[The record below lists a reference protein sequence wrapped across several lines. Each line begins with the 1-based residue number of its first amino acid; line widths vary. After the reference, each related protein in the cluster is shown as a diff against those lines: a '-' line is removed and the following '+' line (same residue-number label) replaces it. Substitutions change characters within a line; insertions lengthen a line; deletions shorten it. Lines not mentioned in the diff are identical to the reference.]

1 MDYTDVTFPVAQ
13 KDYQKIEIM
22 NNININVSGYEKQEP
37 CPVYISKKKFND
49 MLNLLLISKGKEQHY
64 VLVKDFDKF
73 MYTQTKY
80 ANRKDFYIHCLQYFR
95 YEKALNNR
103 KENCITINDA
113 QAIKMP
119 KADDMVYFKNY
130 QKGLAAPLLILRP
143 LWIWI

>member
-1 MDYTDVTFPVAQ
+1 M
-13 KDYQKIEIM
+13 
-22 NNININVSGYEKQEP
+22 SGYEKQEP

-49 MLNLLLISKGKEQHY
+49 MLNLLLITKGKEQHY

-73 MYTQTKY
+73 MYTQTKH
-80 ANRKDFYIHCLQYFR
+80 ANRKDFYIHCLQCFR
-95 YEKALNNR
+95 YKKALNNR
-103 KENCITINDA
+103 KENCITINDT